1 VTIGRATS
9 RLGSAGSGTLTVGLT
24 KRAKRALRNR
34 SRASIRLSVEL
45 RSNV

>member
-1 VTIGRATS
+1 VTIGRGTS
-9 RLGSAGSGTLTVGLT
+9 TLASAGSGTLTVSLT

-45 RSNV
+45 RSSV